1 VTQRQ
6 PGVRLRAGDPRAA
19 IAGGLVVFAKLL
31 RRAGVEVGTGAVQTA
46 AAALG
51 RMDADRRDEVYWA
64 LRCTLLSHRRQVEAF
79 DSAFSAFWGEAPLAA
94 GLDRSEAA
102 PARGE
107 GVAEAG
113 EGARE
118 LSGAWPGEAEGADAD
133 EASGA
138 GASWS
143 PGERLKELDFAAY
156 GPEEL
161 ARARRLIERVARSL
175 PMRRSRRARP
185 FRSGRRVDPRR
196 TLRESLRT
204 GGHPMEL
211 HWQQQKQV
219 PRKLVFVV
227 DVSGSMEPYARPVVM
242 FLHSARRS
250 SRKVE
255 AFAFGTR
262 LTRLTRALDAGGPE
276 ASLVAVAGAVPDWA
290 GGTRIGESLAALRR
304 SSPGGGTLA
313 GALVVIVSDGWERGD
328 LPLLRAEM
336 ERLHRAAYAVV
347 WVNPLAGDPGYEPL
361 AAGMAAALP
370 YVDVFLPGHNLR
382 ALEALAEALERL
394 SGERPGGETRSPAGG
409 TRRNAEAEWAPT
421 AASTM

>member
-1 VTQRQ
+1 VTRPR
-6 PGVRLRAGDPRAA
+6 PGGRPRVDDATAA

-31 RRAGVEVGTGAVQTA
+31 RRAGVEVGTGGVQTA

-51 RMDADRRDEVYWA
+51 GVDADRRDDVYWA
-64 LRCTLLSHRRQVEAF
+64 LRCTLLSRHDQVEAF
-79 DSAFSAFWGEAPLAA
+79 DAAFSTFWGEAPLAA
-94 GLDRSEAA
+94 GLDRPESALEGGNGV
-102 PARGE
+102 PEGGE
-107 GVAEAG
+107 E
-113 EGARE
+113 ARE
-118 LSGAWPGEAEGADAD
+118 LSGGWPGEAEDADAGQG
-133 EASGA
+133 SRA

-143 PGERLKELDFAAY
+143 PA
-156 GPEEL
+156 
-161 ARARRLIERVARSL
+161 
-175 PMRRSRRARP
+175 ARP

-211 HWQQQKQV
+211 HWRQQKQV

-276 ASLVAVAGAVPDWA
+276 AALVAVAGEVPDWA

-313 GALVVIVSDGWERGD
+313 GALVVIVSDGWERGN
-328 LPLLRAEM
+328 LSLLRGEM

-361 AAGMAAALP
+361 AAGMATALP

-382 ALEALAEALERL
+382 ALEALAEVLERL

-409 TRRNAEAEWAPT
+409 TRRNAEANWAPT

>member
-1 VTQRQ
+1 VTRPR
-6 PGVRLRAGDPRAA
+6 PGGRPRVDDATAA

-31 RRAGVEVGTGAVQTA
+31 RRAGVEVGTGGVQTA

-51 RMDADRRDEVYWA
+51 GVDADRRDDVYWA
-64 LRCTLLSHRRQVEAF
+64 LRCTLLSHHDQVEAF
-79 DSAFSAFWGEAPLAA
+79 DAAFSTFWGEAPLAA
-94 GLDRSEAA
+94 GLDRPESALEGGNGV
-102 PARGE
+102 PEGGE
-107 GVAEAG
+107 E
-113 EGARE
+113 ARE
-118 LSGAWPGEAEGADAD
+118 LSGGWPGEAEDADAGQG
-133 EASGA
+133 SRA

-143 PGERLKELDFAAY
+143 PAERLRELDFAAY
-156 GPEEL
+156 APEEL

-211 HWQQQKQV
+211 HWRQQKQV

-276 ASLVAVAGAVPDWA
+276 AALVAVAGEVPDWA

-313 GALVVIVSDGWERGD
+313 GALVVIVSDGWERGN
-328 LPLLRAEM
+328 LSLLRGEM

-361 AAGMAAALP
+361 AAGMATALP

-382 ALEALAEALERL
+382 ALEALAEVLERL

-409 TRRNAEAEWAPT
+409 TRRNAEANWAPT